1 MHFFSKIAILQQ
13 YFNLE
18 INMRIT
24 VCNGGLTSFRSMN
37 LGKIAEELRSEKM
50 EKLIAH
56 VRISKPFLGGRLS
69 EPHRTR
75 IPFWNF
81 TGEHK
86 MSGGERLFKGYTG
99 LVLLEVNRLSS
110 FQEAAALRNELSG
123 YPQVMLAFIGCSGT
137 TVKFLVR
144 FVSKEGGLPSDRDE
158 VKHFHAA
165 SCEQALRY
173 FSMQLSRT
181 PEIRTNDV
189 RVLCRAS
196 YDPDCFFNEHAQP
209 VVISNT
215 VIAPALSV
223 KPKED
228 VLLKGKSRVE
238 VDSYLFSVAMQDAFA
253 RDLGDDLFAARSAYL
268 VKLAENCFNSGI
280 GEETAV
286 RWTLFHTAFRNC
298 EDEVRLVF
306 KTSYKTEQ
314 RFGARPVISKEHKQV
329 LNTIEFL
336 DRRYCFRRNRMKG
349 GVEYKVNSL
358 SIEPY
363 EFVTEEVL
371 NTISIEG
378 LKEGL
383 DVWDRD
389 VKRHVKSNDIPDYYP
404 VDEFLNTLPS
414 WDGKDY
420 IRLLA
425 DTVQCK
431 NKEEWRNHFYIWFL
445 GMVATWQK
453 DEKRY
458 ANSVLPLLVG
468 SQGCGKSTWCK
479 RILPPELNEY
489 YTDSIDFSKK
499 TDAALSLTRFALI
512 NIDEFDSVGRSY
524 QSFLKHIV
532 QKTKVSF
539 RKPFQSVMNDERR
552 YASFIAT
559 CNNFDVLSD
568 PTGSRRFICVEIA
581 GDINNDFEIN
591 YPQLYAQAVAALAEG
606 ERHWFTRDEE
616 QQITENNKEFDQKQ
630 PEEELLLRYFAVP
643 AENEPFEWLTL
654 VDIYRYIQK
663 QSGTKLGVKRMNYF
677 GRFLRKYGFEHKR
690 VAQGMLY
697 KLMRVE

>member
-1 MHFFSKIAILQQ
+1 
-13 YFNLE
+13 
-18 INMRIT
+18 MRIT
-24 VCNGGLTSFRSMN
+24 VCNGGLTSFRSID
-37 LGKIAEELRSEKM
+37 LGKIAEELKSDKM
-50 EKLIAH
+50 EKLITP
-56 VRISKPFLGGRLS
+56 VRLSRPFLDGRLS

-86 MSGGERLFKGYTG
+86 QRGAGQVVMNYTG

-110 FQEAAALRNELSG
+110 FQEAAALRNELSA
-123 YPQVMLAFIGCSGT
+123 YPQVMLAFIGCSGAS
-137 TVKFLVR
+137 VKFLVR
-144 FVSKEGGLPSDRDE
+144 FLPKEGALPDDLDE
-158 VKHFHAA
+158 VKRFHALA
-165 SCEQALRY
+165 CDQALRF

-181 PEIRTNDV
+181 PEVRSNDL
-189 RVLCRAS
+189 RVVCRAS
-196 YDPDCFFNEHAQP
+196 YDPGFFFREEALP
-209 VVISNT
+209 VVISST
-215 VIAPALSV
+215 YTQPVLSA
-223 KPKED
+223 KTGED
-228 VLLKGKSRVE
+228 LLLKGKSRIEVE
-238 VDSYLFSVAMQDAFA
+238 SALFSVAMQDAFS

-280 GEETAV
+280 GQETAV
-286 RWTLFHTAFRNC
+286 QWTLYHTAFRNC
-298 EDEVRLVF
+298 EDEVRMVF

-314 RFGARPVISKEHKQV
+314 RFGARPVISKEQKQV

-336 DRRYCFRRNRMKG
+336 ERRYCFRRNRMKG

-358 SIEPY
+358 TIEPY

-371 NTISIEG
+371 NSISIEG
-378 LKEGL
+378 QKEGL

-389 VKRHVKSNDIPDYYP
+389 VKRHVKSNDIVDYFP
-404 VDEFLNTLPS
+404 VDEYLNTLPA

-420 IRLLA
+420 IRQLA
-425 DTVQCK
+425 DTVPCK
-431 NKEEWRNHFYIWFL
+431 NREEWRNQFYIWFL

-453 DEKRY
+453 NEKRY
-458 ANSVLPLLVG
+458 ANSVLPLLAG

-532 QKTKVSF
+532 QKTKVSI

-591 YPQLYAQAVAALAEG
+591 YPQLYAQAVAALAKG

-616 QQITENNKEFDQKQ
+616 LKITENNKEFDQKQ

-643 AENEPFEWLTL
+643 AENDPFEWLTL
-654 VDIYRYIQK
+654 VDIYRHIQK

-677 GRFLRKYGFEHKR
+677 GRFLRKYGFEQKR
-690 VAQGMLY
+690 LSAGRIY
-697 KLMRVE
+697 KVRLVE